1 MWLEHL
7 SLNRTQQLVLGFF
20 VFAWV
25 ALIVILATAPEV
37 YEQLLRLPGSERK
50 VPTLAFLMALS
61 TFLGLLG
68 IEVVRH

>member
-25 ALIVILATAPEV
+25 SLIAILAAAPEV
-37 YEQLLRLPGSERK
+37 YEQLLRLPGSER
-50 VPTLAFLMALS
+50 
-61 TFLGLLG
+61 
-68 IEVVRH
+68 